1 MKTNPVAMFVNG
13 EPACLVL
20 AEQFLTSTQICDAYS
35 EHTGFDRSTVR
46 CFQFGHN
53 VLQIDQKGH
62 VEYCVAGAI

>member
-35 EHTGFDRSTVR
+35 EHTGFDRSTVWS
-46 CFQFGHN
+46 
-53 VLQIDQKGH
+53 
-62 VEYCVAGAI
+62 